1 MKQKRKGRNVKIK
14 KGREGERASESAS
27 VGDDTIAVVLISER
41 QKFRTAGRQAG
52 WQAGRQQQRQWRQ
65 RRSHIGVTFT
75 HTHEGR
81 TCKAKWLMLKGDM
94 IPFLPAL

>member
-52 WQAGRQQQRQWRQ
+52 RQAGSSRG
-65 RRSHIGVTFT
+65 SGGSG
-75 HTHEGR
+75 GR
-81 TCKAKWLMLKGDM
+81 
-94 IPFLPAL
+94 ISE